1 MSNFALTLDSPLQE
15 HPAGGLEASRFDCH
29 EVWYPISF
37 VADLDRAIPT
47 RFTIL
52 DQDIV
57 IWWDKNGSS
66 WRVFNDQC
74 PHRLATLSEGRI
86 NENGLL
92 ECPYHGWTFLGS
104 GECDHVPQQPPEGN
118 AEKSQRACVKS
129 YPTAIGQ
136 GLLFIYPGKPEN
148 AELTK
153 IPIVEPIEE
162 NPDEWVCFNIMRD
175 LPYDALT
182 LMENLLDP
190 SHLPYTHHKT
200 VGNRV
205 NAGPVELEVIESNR
219 QGFKGFWK
227 EGPRKG
233 TLGSQETIFI
243 APGLMWHDITSN
255 KSRRSLTVAY
265 ATPIRKGECRLFARF
280 PFKFPSKFTS
290 FLMKSTPTWYLHLGQ
305 NGVLEDDQIFLH
317 YQERY
322 LEAMGGSE
330 NFAKA
335 FYLPTK
341 ADRFVME
348 LHQWINLYNGQPFPG
363 EKLSPPLSKEIL
375 LERYHSHTKH
385 CASCR
390 GALARIKKVKMAVVV
405 MGAIAWFLLP
415 YLAFFVKS
423 NLILGGSILGVI
435 VVISGITW
443 LKLNNLEKQFY
454 QGREIPP
461 RNFPEKP

>member
-1 MSNFALTLDSPLQE
+1 LCKILSHRDQ
-15 HPAGGLEASRFDCH
+15 
-29 EVWYPISF
+29 
-37 VADLDRAIPT
+37 T
-47 RFTIL
+47 RI
-52 DQDIV
+52 I
-57 IWWDKNGSS
+57 
-66 WRVFNDQC
+66 
-74 PHRLATLSEGRI
+74 
-86 NENGLL
+86 
-92 ECPYHGWTFLGS
+92 
-104 GECDHVPQQPPEGN
+104 
-118 AEKSQRACVKS
+118 
-129 YPTAIGQ
+129 
-136 GLLFIYPGKPEN
+136 IYPGKPEN

-153 IPIVEPIEE
+153 IPIIEPIEE
-162 NPDEWVCFNIMRD
+162 NPDEWVCFNIVRD

-200 VGNRV
+200 VGNRA
-205 NAGPVELEVIESNR
+205 NAGPVELDVIESNR

-243 APGLMWHDITSN
+243 APNLMWHDITSN

-280 PFKFPSKFTS
+280 PFKFPSKLTS

-330 NFAKA
+330 NLAKA

-348 LHQWINLYNGQPFPG
+348 LHQWINLYNGQPFLG

-375 LERYHSHTKH
+375 LERYHSHRKH

-390 GALARIKKVKMAVVV
+390 GALARIKKVKMAVMV

-423 NLILGGSILGVI
+423 NLILGGSILGAI